1 MKLKFKKGDQ
11 VVITNGQD
19 ITGILSDNLLELADG
34 SGVNQN
40 MLHHALYNRQPFT
53 VDHWEGESHD
63 DGGYVLRLKGKL
75 IYGLH
80 PEERLQP
87 L

>member
-11 VVITNGQD
+11 VVITDGEA
-19 ITGILSDNLLELADG
+19 ISSILADNLLELQDG
-34 SGVNQN
+34 EGVNQDK
-40 MLHHALYNRQPFT
+40 LHHALYNRQPFT
-53 VDHWEGESHD
+53 VDHWEGEHG

-80 PEERLQP
+80 PEETLQP